1 MGNKMTIKIRE
12 TFGVVNPLTSKQ
24 YTDIILASIEAR
36 LITEIKLLPNS
47 VLFYRDEAYLIH
59 CDSKLKRKLREE
71 GLVRV
76 IVSFQKRTY
85 GNYAECRIFTE
96 KE

>member
-1 MGNKMTIKIRE
+1 MNPAKVRQ
-12 TFGVVNPLTSKQ
+12 TFGVIDKLTGKQ
-24 YTDIILASIEAR
+24 YTDIISASMEVR

-47 VLFYRDEAYLIH
+47 ILSYKDEVYTVH

-76 IVSFQKRTY
+76 IVSFQKRIY

>member
-1 MGNKMTIKIRE
+1 MNNRRE
-12 TFGVVNPLTSKQ
+12 TFGVVNPQTGKQ
-24 YTDIILASIEAR
+24 YADIISASMEAR
-36 LITEIKLLPNS
+36 LISDIKLLHNS
-47 VLFYRDEAYLIH
+47 MLFYKEEPYLVH
-59 CDSKLKRKLREE
+59 CDSRLKRKLKEE

-85 GNYAECRIFTE
+85 GNYAECRIFKE